1 MKVSAGCRRPEYQY
15 EMECIE
21 GAVNVPMFRKVA
33 GSSPWD
39 RIKRIAMGALAMTAT
54 GEQLVFL
61 KEGHKQFHIYLPAAI
76 ENVLRPRVRSG
87 LNNLPAQQS
96 TKPFPSP
103 QELML
108 RAM

>member
-1 MKVSAGCRRPEYQY
+1 MSLSQQELIAGCRRPEYQY

-54 GEQLVFL
+54 GGQLL
-61 KEGHKQFHIYLPAAI
+61 LPKEGHRKLIL
-76 ENVLRPRVRSG
+76 VS
-87 LNNLPAQQS
+87 
-96 TKPFPSP
+96 
-103 QELML
+103 
-108 RAM
+108 